1 LIVQEFAPT
10 AFDWRI
16 CVLEGRMLFA
26 CRYYQAKDHWQIARR
41 FESGFTRF
49 GKVEAVPAEKVPPA
63 VKKVALKGSK
73 LIGNGLYGVD
83 IKELNGQALM
93 IEINDNPNIDTGY
106 EDTVEKD
113 RVYEKIITCFLRRV
127 KVESELALKPPGMI
141 AKTT

>member
-1 LIVQEFAPT
+1 
-10 AFDWRI
+10 
-16 CVLEGRMLFA
+16 MLFA
-26 CRYYQAKDHWQIARR
+26 CRYHQAKDHWQIARR

-49 GKVEAVPAEKVPPA
+49 GKVEAVPAAKVPPA
-63 VKKVALKGSK
+63 VKKVALKGAA
-73 LIGNGLYGVD
+73 LIGSGLYGVD

-113 RVYEKIITCFLRRV
+113 RIYEKIITCFLRRV
-127 KVESELALKPPGMI
+127 RVESQQALKPETT